1 MILQISLLAWPNI
14 PQLKL
19 GDIQEYYL
27 SDIPQFL
34 KSTSTAISFRFK
46 INSRWERVSGC
57 CRRRE
62 IFFLFIKSHLRIPKR
77 KQKKKTSRSKQGKYV
92 RISGAVWWHY
102 LFQDGNNFLEQR
114 SRKTVSRITKFN
126 RGYSLYIQI
135 QSPNL
140 VLWGKHGRE
149 RPHNRKLAATSL
161 TLWKKSDRA
170 SAIRLIIQTGDSKG
184 LNLRNEMVWFA

>member
-46 INSRWERVSGC
+46 IKSRWERVSGC

-62 IFFLFIKSHLRIPKR
+62 IFFCSLSRTWGYPKEN
-77 KQKKKTSRSKQGKYV
+77 KKKTSRSKQGKYV
-92 RISGAVWWHY
+92 RIPGAVRWHY
-102 LFQDGNNFLEQR
+102 LFQDGNNFREQS
-114 SRKTVSRITKFN
+114 SRKTVSRITKLN

-135 QSPNL
+135 YL
-140 VLWGKHGRE
+140 VKAKLEIFPLKSVPFGLTPDTIVFWIYFHE
-149 RPHNRKLAATSL
+149 RTS
-161 TLWKKSDRA
+161 WWAKSV
-170 SAIRLIIQTGDSKG
+170 T
-184 LNLRNEMVWFA
+184 